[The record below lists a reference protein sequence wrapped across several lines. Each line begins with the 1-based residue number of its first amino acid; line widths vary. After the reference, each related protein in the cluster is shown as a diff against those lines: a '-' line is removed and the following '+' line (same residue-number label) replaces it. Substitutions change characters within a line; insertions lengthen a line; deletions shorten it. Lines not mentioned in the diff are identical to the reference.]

1 MPDAPLSSYLT
12 PRAEALRPR
21 WYRICFASSYRMR
34 PCRHAG
40 KYCLLGTLLLL
51 VLRSRSAAQTD
62 QLLPEVDVY
71 YKVFSPLRI
80 WLQAKETREDGSPA
94 TAEIGPSFDFYVKS
108 PLGFADITTFDL
120 DDSKS
125 RLLVVSVGYR
135 YLPTPNTART
145 NRFEPFFVLNYPIAK
160 LGLLM
165 SDRNR
170 ADLDWKSGNFTW
182 RYRNRI
188 QLERT
193 LRASAHHPSAYASA
207 EFYYSSQ
214 YQQVERHRDLRRMPL
229 SHWQALRTQSVL
241 RAPEQHR
248 QKSQSA
254 VQPVRPHAQS
264 ILRPEMSNSERF
276 AARNES
282 AKRLPEQPWGTLKNR
297 GRASPCRVIHSFE
310 LAASRAIAPLQ

>member
-1 MPDAPLSSYLT
+1 
-12 PRAEALRPR
+12 
-21 WYRICFASSYRMR
+21 MR

-108 PLGFADITTFDL
+108 PLGLADITTFDL

-182 RYRNRI
+182 RYRKSHPTRANPQGRQIPPVRLRERRI
-188 QLERT
+188 LLFQ
-193 LRASAHHPSAYASA
+193 PI
-207 EFYYSSQ
+207 
-214 YQQVERHRDLRRMPL
+214 QQVERHGDLRRMFV
-229 SHWQALRTQSVL
+229 SHRQACRAQPVL
-241 RAPEQHR
+241 RAPEQYG
-248 QKSQSA
+248 QE
-254 VQPVRPHAQS
+254 P
-264 ILRPEMSNSERF
+264 
-276 AARNES
+276 
-282 AKRLPEQPWGTLKNR
+282 
-297 GRASPCRVIHSFE
+297 
-310 LAASRAIAPLQ
+310 